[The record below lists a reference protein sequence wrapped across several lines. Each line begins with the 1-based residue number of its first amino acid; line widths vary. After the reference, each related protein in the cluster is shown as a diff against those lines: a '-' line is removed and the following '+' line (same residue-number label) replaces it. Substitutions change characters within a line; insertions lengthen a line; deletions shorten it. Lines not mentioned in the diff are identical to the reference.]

1 MSLFLV
7 APRRSQDDPNR
18 SSDEKKHKP
27 STSKHK
33 PSTSGNDVH
42 LCVSVFVHLL

>member
-42 LCVSVFVHLL
+42 LCVSVFVHSL